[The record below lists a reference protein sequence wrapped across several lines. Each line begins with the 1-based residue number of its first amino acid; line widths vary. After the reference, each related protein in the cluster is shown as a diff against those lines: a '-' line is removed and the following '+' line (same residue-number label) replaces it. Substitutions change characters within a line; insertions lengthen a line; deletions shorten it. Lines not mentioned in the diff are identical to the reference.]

1 MENLPT
7 DIILEIKE
15 YIPNI
20 FLYKTSKKN
29 FNNNYSKIIENY
41 TLKDKEFQKYIKRL
55 VVKDCHFQFNMLL
68 NLHYK
73 QWLNTKK
80 WIFKNTTYFN
90 YLEFL
95 KYICIENKSNKCLIL
110 LNNKLNT
117 TKQNKYKNRIKSTLW
132 SN

>member
-1 MENLPT
+1 MDNLPN

-15 YIPNI
+15 YIPEV
-20 FLYKTSKKN
+20 FLYKTSKTN
-29 FNNNYSKIIENY
+29 FDAYYHKIVNKY
-41 TLKDKEFQKYIKRL
+41 TLKDKEFQNYIKHL
-55 VVKDCHFQFNMLL
+55 VKKDCHFQFNILL
-68 NLHYK
+68 NLYEK

-80 WIFKNTTYFN
+80 WIFKNVKYFN

-95 KYICIENKSNKCLIL
+95 KYICIENKSNKCRIL

-117 TKQNKYKNRIKSTLW
+117 PKKNKYKNRIKNTLW